1 MLNSLLRYRQL
12 HVILEEDVEP
22 ITRTDSDIRSEGVEP
37 VTTETH
43 IRTEA
48 VEPITRTGIRTESED
63 DFEDSN
69 YVVVDSNDGDSGF
82 EESEI
87 DMSDEEG
94 FAHNVHVG
102 IHIEMD
108 CTNLNSDM
116 LGGLPAMILDDENVG
131 VDDLHSASE
140 SDSDGE
146 FTKNRK
152 PRCPEFHNKSDSL
165 NPQFEKGI
173 IFGDK
178 DTLKQ
183 AVRQYEIKN
192 TVDVKFKRICNKKV
206 QAVCK
211 EGCPWYLW
219 ASRFDLKDKSNL
231 TWQIKAYV
239 GEHQCMMSSKNRNA
253 TYKWLAKTYI
263 EKYRADPTYS
273 SRLLKKD
280 VMADHV
286 YNVSYGKCLRAKHL
300 ALEMVLRSHKEQY
313 SMIYDYLGEIRQT
326 NPGSTTILMLDERV
340 FLRMYICL
348 QACKDGYKAGCRSVL
363 SIDGCHL
370 KGYYGGTFVAVVAVD
385 RGVQIRG
392 LVEAISEVFPC
403 AEHRTCVR
411 HLYSNFKNR
420 ENFKGKNL
428 KDALWKA
435 ARATYVKEFEDAMAE
450 LKALSVPAFDWLKG
464 KDPAQWSRSH
474 FSPRSKCDMLLS
486 NLSECFNKMILDAR
500 DKPIL
505 TLMEM
510 VRTKMMQKIT
520 IKKEQTEKWTGI
532 LCPKIQEKVE
542 SAIQQCTRC
551 WPTHAGGQK
560 YQVSAGP
567 LNQHAVDMEHHTCS
581 CRKWDITGIPC
592 IHVVLVM
599 VLRNERPES
608 YVHACYKTTT
618 HQQIYQHFI
627 QPVRG
632 PKQWLHDITCESV
645 IEPKLRRPPGR
656 PKKQRVKEPDEAQN
670 KSGHNQRTCKR
681 VVGANRPIRP
691 PRVASVKPSL
701 RTPKLQVRRA
711 TDNMPTS
718 SSHAVCAISSSAA
731 DVYATTSS
739 SSTVCATSSVAAY
752 VSGTTSSPPFVFIP
766 TPGYGM
772 TVRRMP
778 SSQED
783 NTGNQHLS
791 QSSTVIQTSQK
802 DNSPFTMA
810 KNPRMV

>member
-1 MLNSLLRYRQL
+1 MVNSPRFCYTGDKTTFFDMCHVDSMSMLEMYDIVDELGVFGKYTLYWKHPGGSLNVKHLRTDSDILLMLNSLPRNRQL
-12 HVILEEDVEP
+12 HVFLEEDVEP
-22 ITRTDSDIRSEGVEP
+22 ITRTDSDIRSKGVEP
-37 VTTETH
+37 VTIETH
-43 IRTEA
+43 IRTEV
-48 VEPITRTGIRTESED
+48 VEPITRTDIRTESED
-63 DFEDSN
+63 DSEDSD
-69 YVVVDSNDGDSGF
+69 YVAVDSSDGDSGF

-94 FAHNVHVG
+94 FAHDVHVE
-102 IHIEMD
+102 IHTEMD
-108 CTNLNSDM
+108 CTNLNSDL
-116 LGGLPAMILDDENVG
+116 LGSLPAMTLDDENVG
-131 VDDLHSASE
+131 DDDLHSASE

-152 PRCPEFHNKSDSL
+152 PRCPEFHNESDSL
-165 NPQFEKGI
+165 NPQFGKGM

-183 AVRQYEIKN
+183 
-192 TVDVKFKRICNKKV
+192 
-206 QAVCK
+206 
-211 EGCPWYLW
+211 
-219 ASRFDLKDKSNL
+219 
-231 TWQIKAYV
+231 
-239 GEHQCMMSSKNRNA
+239 
-253 TYKWLAKTYI
+253 
-263 EKYRADPTYS
+263 
-273 SRLLKKD
+273 
-280 VMADHV
+280 
-286 YNVSYGKCLRAKHL
+286 CLRAKHL
-300 ALEMVLRSHKEQY
+300 ALEMVLGSHKEQY

-326 NPGSTTILMLDERV
+326 NPGITTILMLDERV

-348 QACKDGYKAGCRSVL
+348 QAYKDGYKARCRSVL
-363 SIDGCHL
+363 SIDDCHL
-370 KGYYGGTFVAVVAVD
+370 KGYYGGTFLADVVVDANDNIYPLAYAVVE
-385 RGVQIRG
+385 G

-435 ARATYVKEFEDAMAE
+435 ARAIYVKEFEDAMAE

-510 VRTKMMQKIT
+510 VRTKMMKKIAM
-520 IKKEQTEKWTGI
+520 KKEQAEKWTEI
-532 LCPKIQEKVE
+532 LCPKIQQKVE

-560 YQVSAGP
+560 YQISAGP
-567 LNQHAVDMEHHTCS
+567 LNQHAVNMEHHTYS
-581 CRKWDITGIPC
+581 CRKWDIT
-592 IHVVLVM
+592 
-599 VLRNERPES
+599 
-608 YVHACYKTTT
+608 
-618 HQQIYQHFI
+618 
-627 QPVRG
+627 
-632 PKQWLHDITCESV
+632 V

-656 PKKQRVKEPDEAQN
+656 PKKQRVKEADEAQN
-670 KSGHNQRTCKR
+670 KSGPKWTKKGLVMYCSKCKQPGHNQRTCKG
-681 VVGANRPIRP
+681 VVGANRPVRP
-691 PRVASVKPSL
+691 PRVASVKPPL

-718 SSHAVCAISSSAA
+718 SSPAVCATSSSAA
-731 DVYATTSS
+731 DVSATTSS
-739 SSTVCATSSVAAY
+739 S
-752 VSGTTSSPPFVFIP
+752 PFVSIP

-772 TVRRMP
+772 TVKMMP

-783 NTGNQHLS
+783 NTGSQHLS
-791 QSSTVIQTSQK
+791 QSSTVIQTSQE
-802 DNSPFTMA
+802 DNSLCTMA
-810 KNPRMV
+810 KKPRMV